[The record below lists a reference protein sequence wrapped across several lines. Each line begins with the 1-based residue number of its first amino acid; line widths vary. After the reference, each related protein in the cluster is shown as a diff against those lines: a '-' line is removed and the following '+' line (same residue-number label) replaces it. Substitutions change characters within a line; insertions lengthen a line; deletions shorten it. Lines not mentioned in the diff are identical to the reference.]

1 MARDRGP
8 REVTDRFGKAG
19 NTKGADPVRVAK
31 MKREYD
37 FSKGEGGRFYRR
49 NALEKLPKSGQDSG
63 WAGPDGRIS
72 EFIVEETKKTLRAY
86 REQPHLVTEHAN
98 QEHDTAHGGYAHR
111 QLFELVQN
119 SADALAN
126 SPGGK
131 SILVRLTK
139 NHLYCAD
146 DGGAISEDGIRAL
159 MFSHMS
165 SKRNT
170 SEIGRFGLGFKSVLG
185 VTDAPEFYSRAGSFR
200 FDREVAADCVGQFA
214 PRERYPVL
222 RLPIP
227 MDVRESAQGD
237 DDLVEL
243 MTWAT
248 NIVRLPLKPGARV
261 DLAHQILDFPPE
273 FLLFVDH
280 VRYLTLKFG
289 VRSRDFVLE
298 RFDGDLHLDTGSGFS
313 RWKCFKITHQ
323 LSAEAQEDRRSLDDS
338 GDVPVWWAAPLDRLN
353 EPGYFWHFF
362 PTKTA
367 SLLAGILNAPWKTN
381 EDRQNL
387 LPGPYNDEL
396 IDAAAGMVANRLPD
410 LATGRDPGRH
420 LDALPR
426 RYEAGDT
433 EHSNRLRDRLYEALH
448 DRAVVPDQVGTLRK
462 IHDVS
467 YAPSALTQDPSG
479 AESLQEW
486 ADASQRPVDWL
497 HHSALRTNRIAR
509 VNRLFSETRRMT
521 VQAPRSSVGEWLHA
535 LVAGFAGNE
544 AVMASMTALQV
555 AASIPQELRRGTDLG
570 DILLTQT
577 GDWCAPDPDR
587 VFLSSFEEGQD
598 TDERLVHARLASDA
612 DTRAALEELG
622 IKYESAERHFL
633 SLVRRLFAWEAPS
646 DGTGWTE
653 FWVTSRDLDVDTAYA
668 IIKAR
673 WDSAWRIQV
682 WALSGSW
689 QPLHS
694 VLLPGEIVSSEG
706 GRDAEVT
713 VDTDFHRADLQ
724 LLARLGATDAPEPN
738 RQLSGD
744 PAFEWFLYT
753 CRRRFTARDLPKK
766 PQWRRL
772 NFDSMVGSGPLQVL
786 TRLSDEGRARYTDAL
801 LSLETTYGGRT
812 MRHDTQRIYP
822 ELPSPNPA
830 TAVLAEHGRIRC
842 AGEIVPMADALGP
855 RPVNPAA
862 LGVLLSHPMASR
874 IREDFDLAEPAVEP
888 VGEEDPV
895 PLTDVWPGLAPH
907 LSADSMTWPLIRC
920 LDLAADGARGPECA
934 LADSKVY
941 LVRTDDED
949 RELRLVT
956 QQLGLD
962 LSDSQLENIR
972 RYAASEEVERQRAAI
987 RGLASNAERL
997 AHAVGADALRSGLPA
1012 SLLQVLELDR
1022 TPMTGKKL
1030 AETAIATYHTSALKV
1045 YKRALEHLDPPKSW
1059 AGSQRAVDFVRS
1071 LGFSAE
1077 WAGQRNS
1084 RRPAF
1089 LEVEGPHPLPE
1100 LHGYQR
1106 TIADQV
1112 RDMLCD
1118 GFTGAGAR
1126 RGMISLPTG
1135 SGKTRVAV
1143 QAIVEAIRDGY
1154 TGGVLWVADRDE
1166 LCEQAVEAWRQV
1178 WSSVGSEGKR
1188 LRISRMWAGQ
1198 PRPVPVSG
1206 LHVIVA
1212 TIQTLNSKLSKQ
1224 PGEYGF
1230 LSDFNLVVFDEA
1242 HRSIA
1247 PTFTSVME
1255 EIGLTRWQRSGEPFL
1270 IGLTATP
1277 YRGHDERETARL
1289 VRRYGANRL
1298 DAGAF
1303 ASDEPGK
1310 VVRELQEKRVL
1321 ARADHE
1327 IIEGGDFSLSREELK
1342 ILQAMPYPAWL
1353 PRSVENRIARDV
1365 DRTRRIVR
1373 AYETLVGDA
1382 GPEWPTLV
1390 FATSV
1395 EHALTV
1401 AALLNSQGVMSRAV
1415 SAATEASVR
1424 RRIVEEY
1431 RAGEIQVLVN
1441 YGVFREGFD
1450 APKTRVI
1457 MVARPV
1463 YSPNLYF
1470 QMIGRGLRGPKNGG
1484 NDRCLIVNV
1493 RDNIENFD
1501 RELAFSGLDWLW
1513 G

>member
-1 MARDRGP
+1 MRQ
-8 REVTDRFGKAG
+8 
-19 NTKGADPVRVAK
+19 
-31 MKREYD
+31 EYD
-37 FSKGEGGRFYRR
+37 FTKGERGRFHRPGTKL
-49 NALEKLPKSGQDSG
+49 NLPQSVEKSG
-63 WAGPDGRIS
+63 WADSDSPICG
-72 EFIVEETKKTLRAY
+72 FIAEQTRSTLRAY

-98 QEHDTAHGGYAHR
+98 HEHDTAHGGYAHR

-126 SPGGK
+126 APDGK
-131 SILVRLTK
+131 SILVRLTE

-146 DGGAISEDGIRAL
+146 DGAAISVEGVRAL

-200 FDREVAADCVGQFA
+200 FDREYAADRIARFA
-214 PRERYPVL
+214 PGERYPVL
-222 RLPIP
+222 RLPVP
-227 MDVRESAQGD
+227 MDARKAAQGD
-237 DDLVEL
+237 DDLGEL

-248 NIVRLPLKPGARV
+248 NIVRLPLKAAAGE
-261 DLAHQILDFPPE
+261 DLAQQIRDFPPE

-280 VRYLTLKFG
+280 VRYLTLEDEE
-289 VRSRDFVLE
+289 RSRDFILE
-298 RFDGDLHLDTGSGFS
+298 RFDGEFHLDTGSGSS
-313 RWKCFKITHQ
+313 RWKCFKITHE
-323 LSAEAQEDRRSLDDS
+323 LSAAAQEDRRSLDDS

-396 IDAAAGMVANRLPD
+396 IDAAARMVANCLPD
-410 LATGRDPGRH
+410 LASERDPARH

-433 EHSNRLRDRLYEALH
+433 EHSNRLRDRLYKELR
-448 DRAVVPDQVGTLRK
+448 DRAVVPDQAGTLRK
-462 IHDVS
+462 IRDVY

-479 AESLQEW
+479 AESLQKW
-486 ADASQRPVDWL
+486 ADLTQRPTDWL
-497 HHSALRTNRIAR
+497 HHSALGTNRIAR
-509 VNRLFSETRRMT
+509 INRLFSATRRIT
-521 VQAPRSSVGEWLHA
+521 VPAPRSPMGAWLDA
-535 LVAGFAGNE
+535 LVEGFEEDE
-544 AVMASMTALQV
+544 AITASMTALQV
-555 AASIPQELRRGTDLG
+555 AASIPQELRQGAHLG

-577 GDWCAPDPDR
+577 GDWRAPDPDR
-587 VFLSSFEEGQD
+587 VFLSSFDDDQD
-598 TDERLVHARLASDA
+598 VDDRVVHAGLLSDP
-612 DTRAALEELG
+612 DTLAALKELG
-622 IKYESAERHFL
+622 ITYVSAESHFQ
-633 SLVRRLFAWEAPS
+633 SLVQRLFAWDAAS
-646 DGTGWTE
+646 HGTGWAE
-653 FWVTSRDLDVDTAYA
+653 FWVTSRSLATDTAYA

-673 WDSAWRIQV
+673 SDSAWRIQV

-706 GRDAEVT
+706 GRDADVT
-713 VDTDFHRADLQ
+713 VDTEFHRADLK
-724 LLARLGATDAPEPN
+724 LLARLGVTNAPEPN

-744 PAFEWFLYT
+744 PAFEWFVYT
-753 CRRRFTARDLPKK
+753 CRRKFTARDLPKK

-772 NFDSMVGSGPLQVL
+772 NFDSMVGSGPQQVL

-822 ELPSPNPA
+822 ELPCPNPA
-830 TAVLAEHGRIRC
+830 IALLAEHGRIRC
-842 AGEIVPMADALGP
+842 TGEIVPLADALGP
-855 RPVNPAA
+855 RPANPAA
-862 LGVLLSHPMASR
+862 LNVLLSHPMANR

-907 LSADSMTWPLIRC
+907 LSADSVTWPLIRC

-934 LADSKVY
+934 LVDSKVY

-962 LSDSQLENIR
+962 LSDVQLENIR
-972 RYAASEEVERQRAAI
+972 RHATSEEVERQRAAI
-987 RGLASNAERL
+987 RSLASDAERL
-997 AHAVGADALRSGLPA
+997 DRAVGADALRSGLPA
-1012 SLLQVLELDR
+1012 SLLQVFEVDR
-1022 TPMTGKKL
+1022 IPMTGEEL
-1030 AETAIATYHTSALKV
+1030 AEIAVATYHTSALKA
-1045 YKRALEHLDPPKSW
+1045 YKRALDHLDPPKRW

-1084 RRPAF
+1084 RRPPF
-1089 LEVEGPHPLPE
+1089 LEVEGPHSLPE
-1100 LHGYQR
+1100 LHDYQR
-1106 TIADQV
+1106 TIVDRV
-1112 RDMLCD
+1112 RAMLCD
-1118 GFTGAGAR
+1118 GFAGTGAR

-1143 QAIVEAIRDGY
+1143 QAVVEAVRDGF

-1178 WSSVGSEGKR
+1178 WSSMGVEGRR

-1198 PRPVPVSG
+1198 PTPLPVGG

-1224 PGEYGF
+1224 PGVYGF
-1230 LSDFNLVVFDEA
+1230 LADFTLVVFDEA

-1255 EIGLTRWQRSGEPFL
+1255 EIGLTRWQRSEEPFML
-1270 IGLTATP
+1270 GLTATP

-1289 VRRYGANRL
+1289 VRRYGAHRL
-1298 DAGAF
+1298 DSGAF
-1303 ASDEPGK
+1303 TRDEPSE
-1310 VVRELQEKRVL
+1310 VVRELQDMRVL

-1327 IIEGGDFSLSREELK
+1327 IIEGGEFSLSWEELK

-1353 PRSVENRIARDV
+1353 PRSVEDRIARDV
-1365 DRTRRIVR
+1365 DRTRRIVQGYQ
-1373 AYETLVGDA
+1373 AFVGDVS
-1382 GPEWPTLV
+1382 PEWPTLV

-1401 AALLNSQGVMSRAV
+1401 AALLNSQGVRARAV
-1415 SAATEASVR
+1415 NGATESSVR

-1457 MVARPV
+1457 VVARPV

-1493 RDNIENFD
+1493 RDNIENFN

>member
-1 MARDRGP
+1 
-8 REVTDRFGKAG
+8 
-19 NTKGADPVRVAK
+19 
-31 MKREYD
+31 MKQEYD
-37 FSKGEGGRFYRR
+37 FSKGVRGKFYRP
-49 NALEKLPKSGQDSG
+49 NATLSLPQPIRKPDWADSDSQICG
-63 WAGPDGRIS
+63 
-72 EFIVEETKKTLRAY
+72 FIAEQTKNTLRAY
-86 REQPHLVTEHAN
+86 REQPNLVTEHAN
-98 QEHDTAHGGYAHR
+98 HEHDIAHGGYAHR

-126 SPGGK
+126 APDGK
-131 SILVRLTK
+131 SILVRLTE

-146 DGGAISEDGIRAL
+146 DGKAIDEDGVRAL

-170 SEIGRFGLGFKSVLG
+170 SEIGRFGLGFKSMLG

-200 FDREVAADCVGQFA
+200 FDREYVADRIAKFA
-214 PRERYPVL
+214 PAERYPIL
-222 RLPIP
+222 RLPVP
-227 MDVRESAQGD
+227 MDIRKAAQGD

-248 NIVRLPLKPGARV
+248 NIVRLPLKLGVWA
-261 DLAHQILDFPPE
+261 DLSEQIRNFPPE

-280 VRYLTLKFG
+280 VRYLTLEDEEQ
-289 VRSRDFVLE
+289 SREFLLE
-298 RFDGDLHLDTGSGFS
+298 RFDGELRLDTGEKFS
-313 RWKCFKITHQ
+313 RWTSFKITHE

-396 IDAAAGMVANRLPD
+396 IDAAARMVANCLPD
-410 LATGRDPGRH
+410 LATGRDPARH

-433 EHSNRLRDRLYEALH
+433 EHSDRLRDRLYEELR
-448 DRAVVPDQVGTLRK
+448 DRPVVPDQVGTLRK

-479 AESLQEW
+479 AESLQKW
-486 ADASQRPVDWL
+486 ADANQRPIDWL
-497 HHSALRTNRIAR
+497 HHSALGTNRIAR

-521 VQAPRSSVGEWLHA
+521 VPAPRSPMGAWLDA
-535 LVAGFAGNE
+535 LVEGFEGDE
-544 AVMASMTALQV
+544 AIKASMTALQV
-555 AASIPQELRRGTDLG
+555 AASIPQELRQGAHLG
-570 DILLTQT
+570 DILLTPT

-587 VFLSSFEEGQD
+587 VFLASFDDDEDIDDGMVHPGLLSDPD
-598 TDERLVHARLASDA
+598 TL
-612 DTRAALEELG
+612 AALKELG
-622 IKYESAERHFL
+622 IRYESAESHFQ

-653 FWVTSRDLDVDTAYA
+653 FWVTSRDLATDTAYA
-668 IIKAR
+668 IIKAQ

-682 WALSGSW
+682 WARSGCW

-706 GRDAEVT
+706 GRDAGVT
-713 VDTDFHRADLQ
+713 VDTEYHRADLK
-724 LLARLGATDAPEPN
+724 LLARLGVTNAPEPN

-744 PAFEWFLYT
+744 PAFEWFVYN
-753 CRRRFTARDLPKK
+753 CRRKFTARDLPKK

-822 ELPSPNPA
+822 ELPCPNPA

-855 RPVNPAA
+855 RPANPAA
-862 LGVLLSHPMASR
+862 LSVLLSHPMANR

-907 LSADSMTWPLIRC
+907 LSADSATWPLIRC

-934 LADSKVY
+934 LVDSKVY

-962 LSDSQLENIR
+962 LSDGQLENIR

-987 RGLASNAERL
+987 RSLASDAERL
-997 AHAVGADALRSGLPA
+997 ARAVGADALRSGLPK
-1012 SLLQVLELDR
+1012 SLLQVLEVDGM
-1022 TPMTGKKL
+1022 PVTGEEL
-1030 AETAIATYHTSALKV
+1030 AEIAIATYQTSVLKA
-1045 YKRALEHLDPPKSW
+1045 YKRSLDHLDPPKRW
-1059 AGSQRAVDFVRS
+1059 AGSQRALDFVQS
-1071 LGFSAE
+1071 LGFPAE

-1084 RRPAF
+1084 RRPPF
-1089 LEVEGPHPLPE
+1089 LGVEGPRSFPE

-1106 TIADQV
+1106 TIVDRV
-1112 RDMLCD
+1112 RDMLCY
-1118 GFTGAGAR
+1118 GFAGDGAR

-1143 QAIVEAIRDGY
+1143 QAIVEAIGNGF

-1178 WSSVGSEGKR
+1178 WSGVGVEGKR

-1198 PRPVPVSG
+1198 PRPLPVSD

-1212 TIQTLNSKLSKQ
+1212 TIQTLNAKLSKQ
-1224 PGEYGF
+1224 PDEYSF
-1230 LSDFNLVVFDEA
+1230 LSDFTLVVFDEA

-1247 PTFTSVME
+1247 PTFASVME
-1255 EIGLTRWQRSGEPFL
+1255 ETGLIRWQRSEEPFL
-1270 IGLTATP
+1270 LGLTATP

-1303 ASDEPGK
+1303 ASDEPGE
-1310 VVRELQEKRVL
+1310 VVRELQEMRVL

-1327 IIEGGDFSLSREELK
+1327 VIEGGDFSLSWEELK

-1353 PRSVENRIARDV
+1353 PRSMEDRIAHDV
-1365 DRTRRIVR
+1365 DRTKRIVR
-1373 AYETLVGDA
+1373 AYETFVGDVS
-1382 GPEWPTLV
+1382 PEWPTLV

-1395 EHALTV
+1395 EHAFTV
-1401 AALLNSQGVMSRAV
+1401 AALLNSQGVRSRAV
-1415 SAATEASVR
+1415 SGATEPSVR

-1431 RAGEIQVLVN
+1431 RAGEIPVLVN

-1457 MVARPV
+1457 IVARPV

>member
-1 MARDRGP
+1 MRQ
-8 REVTDRFGKAG
+8 
-19 NTKGADPVRVAK
+19 
-31 MKREYD
+31 EYD
-37 FSKGEGGRFYRR
+37 FSKGQRGRFYRP
-49 NALEKLPKSGQDSG
+49 NAKLNLPRPIEQVD
-63 WAGPDGRIS
+63 WAGSDSPIGR
-72 EFIVEETKKTLRAY
+72 FITEQTRNTLRAY

-126 SPGGK
+126 SPDGK

-146 DGGAISEDGIRAL
+146 NGRAISEDGVRAL

-185 VTDAPEFYSRAGSFR
+185 VTDVPEFYSRAGSFR

-227 MDVRESAQGD
+227 MDAREFAQGD

-243 MTWAT
+243 MAWAT
-248 NIVRLPLKPGARV
+248 NIVRLPLKPGAGE
-261 DLAHQILDFPPE
+261 DLAQQVRDFPPE

-280 VRYLTLKFG
+280 VRSLILEDEE
-289 VRSRDFVLE
+289 RSREFILE
-298 RFDGDLHLDTGSGFS
+298 RFDGKLHLDTGSGAS
-313 RWKCFKITHQ
+313 RWKCFKIAHG

-396 IDAAAGMVANRLPD
+396 IDAAARMVARCLPN
-410 LATGRDPGRH
+410 LASLRDPARH

-433 EHSNRLRDRLYEALH
+433 EHSNRLRDRVYGELR
-448 DRAVVPDQVGTLRK
+448 DRAVVPDQAGTLRK
-462 IHDVS
+462 IRDVF

-479 AESLQEW
+479 AEPLRKW
-486 ADASQRPVDWL
+486 ADASKRSTDWL
-497 HHSALRTNRIAR
+497 HHSGLGTNRIAR
-509 VNRLFSETRRMT
+509 INRLFASTRRMT
-521 VQAPRSSVGEWLHA
+521 VPAPRSPMGAWLDA
-535 LVAGFAGNE
+535 LVEGFEGDE
-544 AVMASMTALQV
+544 AVTASMTALQV
-555 AASIPQELRRGTDLG
+555 AASIPQELRQGEHLG
-570 DILLTQT
+570 DILLTPT
-577 GDWCAPDPDR
+577 GNWCAPDPDR
-587 VFLSSFEEGQD
+587 VFLASFDDAEDIDDGM
-598 TDERLVHARLASDA
+598 VHAELLSDP
-612 DTRAALEELG
+612 DTLAALKELG
-622 IKYESAERHFL
+622 LRYESAESHFQ
-633 SLVRRLFAWEAPS
+633 SLARRLLVWNGPSYGFAWS
-646 DGTGWTE
+646 E
-653 FWVTSRDLDVDTAYA
+653 FWVASRHLATDTAYA
-668 IIKAR
+668 IIKAQ

-682 WALSGSW
+682 RALSGSW

-706 GRDAEVT
+706 GPDAEVT
-713 VDTDFHRADLQ
+713 VDTEYHRADLM
-724 LLARLGATDAPEPN
+724 LLARLGVTSAPEPN
-738 RQLSGD
+738 RPLSGD
-744 PAFEWFLYT
+744 PAFEWFLYN
-753 CRRRFTARDLPKK
+753 CRRKFTARALPKK
-766 PQWRRL
+766 PLWRKL
-772 NFDSMVGSGPLQVL
+772 NFDSMAGSGPLQVL
-786 TRLSDEGRARYTDAL
+786 KRLSDEGRARYTDAL

-822 ELPSPNPA
+822 ELPCPNPA
-830 TAVLAEHGRIRC
+830 TTMLAEHGRIRC
-842 AGEIVPMADALGP
+842 AGEIVPLADALGP
-855 RPVNPAA
+855 RPANPAA
-862 LGVLLSHPMASR
+862 LGVLLSHPMANR

-907 LSADSMTWPLIRC
+907 LSADSVTWPLIRC
-920 LDLAADGARGPECA
+920 LDLAADGAGGPECA
-934 LADSKVY
+934 LVDSKVY

-956 QQLGLD
+956 HQLGLD
-962 LSDSQLENIR
+962 LSDVQLENIR
-972 RYAASEEVERQRAAI
+972 RFAASEEVERQRAAI
-987 RGLASNAERL
+987 HSLASDAERL
-997 AHAVGADALRSGLPA
+997 DRAVGADRLRSGLPA
-1012 SLLQVLELDR
+1012 SLLQVLEADR
-1022 TPMTGKKL
+1022 IPMTGKEL
-1030 AETAIATYHTSALKV
+1030 AEIAIATYHTSALKA
-1045 YKRALEHLDPPKSW
+1045 YKRALDRLDPPKRW
-1059 AGSQRAVDFVRS
+1059 AGSQRAVDFVQS

-1084 RRPAF
+1084 RRPPF
-1089 LEVEGPHPLPE
+1089 LDVEGPHPLPE

-1106 TIADQV
+1106 TIADRV
-1112 RDMLCD
+1112 RDMLSN
-1118 GFTGAGAR
+1118 GFAGNPPR

-1143 QAIVEAIRDGY
+1143 QAIVEAVRDGC

-1178 WSSVGSEGKR
+1178 WSSVGSEGRR

-1198 PRPVPVSG
+1198 PRPVPVDG
-1206 LHVIVA
+1206 VHVIVA
-1212 TIQTLNSKLSKQ
+1212 TIQTLKSKLSKQ

-1270 IGLTATP
+1270 LGLTATP

-1298 DAGAF
+1298 DSGAF
-1303 ASDEPGK
+1303 ASDEPGE
-1310 VVRELQEKRVL
+1310 VVRELQEMRVL
-1321 ARADHE
+1321 AHADHE
-1327 IIEGGDFSLSREELK
+1327 IIEGGDYSLSPEELK

-1353 PRSVENRIARDV
+1353 PRSVEDRIARDV
-1365 DRTRRIVR
+1365 DRTRRIVH
-1373 AYETLVGDA
+1373 AYETFVGDVR
-1382 GPEWPTLV
+1382 PEWSTLL

-1401 AALLNSQGVMSRAV
+1401 AALLNSRGVRSRAV
-1415 SAATEASVR
+1415 SAATESAAR

-1431 RAGEIQVLVN
+1431 RAGEIRVLVN

-1450 APKTRVI
+1450 APRTRVI
-1457 MVARPV
+1457 IVARPV

-1484 NDRCLIVNV
+1484 SDRCLIVNV
-1493 RDNIENFD
+1493 RDNIENFN

>member
-1 MARDRGP
+1 MRQ
-8 REVTDRFGKAG
+8 K
-19 NTKGADPVRVAK
+19 
-31 MKREYD
+31 YD
-37 FSKGEGGRFYRR
+37 FSKGERGRLYRS
-49 NALEKLPKSGQDSG
+49 NAKLNLPRPIEKPD
-63 WAGPDGRIS
+63 WAGSDSPICS
-72 EFIVEETKKTLRAY
+72 FITEQTKNTLRAY
-86 REQPHLVTEHAN
+86 REQPNLVTEHAN

-126 SPGGK
+126 SPDGK
-131 SILVRLTK
+131 SILVRLTT

-146 DGGAISEDGIRAL
+146 NGRAISEDGVRAL

-200 FDREVAADCVGQFA
+200 FDREVAADCVGRFA
-214 PRERYPVL
+214 PRELCPVL

-227 MDVRESAQGD
+227 MDARESAQGD

-248 NIVRLPLKPGARV
+248 NIVRLPLKPGAGE
-261 DLAHQILDFPPE
+261 DLARQVRDFPPE

-280 VRYLTLKFG
+280 VRCLTLEDEE
-289 VRSRDFVLE
+289 RSREFILE
-298 RFDGDLHLDTGSGFS
+298 RFDGEFHLGTGSGAS
-313 RWKCFKITHQ
+313 RWQCFKITHE
-323 LSAEAQEDRRSLDDS
+323 LSAAAQEDRRSLDDS

-396 IDAAAGMVANRLPD
+396 IDAAARMVARCLPN
-410 LATGRDPGRH
+410 LASVRDPARH

-426 RYEAGDT
+426 RIEAGDT
-433 EHSNRLRDRLYEALH
+433 EHSNRLQDRLYEELR
-448 DRAVVPDQVGTLRK
+448 DRPVVPDQAGTLRG
-462 IHDVS
+462 IRDIS

-479 AESLQEW
+479 AEALRTW
-486 ADASQRPVDWL
+486 ADAGQRPIDWL

-509 VNRLFSETRRMT
+509 INRLFSPERRGLT
-521 VQAPRSSVGEWLHA
+521 QAPRSSLGEWLNV
-535 LVAGFAGNE
+535 LVDGSVEDE
-544 AVMASMTALQV
+544 AIEASMTALQV
-555 AASIPQELRRGTDLG
+555 AASIPQELRQGAHLG

-587 VFLSSFEEGQD
+587 VFLSSFDDDQD
-598 TDERLVHARLASDA
+598 DDRLVHARLVSDA
-612 DTRAALEELG
+612 ETLATLEELG
-622 IKYESAERHFL
+622 IRYESAESHFQ
-633 SLVRRLFAWEAPS
+633 SLVRRLFAWAAPS
-646 DGTGWTE
+646 DGTGWNE
-653 FWVTSRDLDVDTAYA
+653 FWITSRDLATDTAYA

-682 WALSGSW
+682 WARSGSW

-706 GRDAEVT
+706 GRDADVT
-713 VDTDFHRADLQ
+713 VDTEFHRADLK
-724 LLARLGATDAPEPN
+724 LLARLGVTSVPEPN

-744 PAFEWFLYT
+744 PAFEWFLYN
-753 CRRRFTARDLPKK
+753 CRRKFTARDLPKK
-766 PQWRRL
+766 PQWRKL

-801 LSLETTYGGRT
+801 LSLETTYGGRI

-822 ELPSPNPA
+822 ELPCPNPA
-830 TAVLAEHGRIRC
+830 ATVLAEHGRIRC
-842 AGEIVPMADALGP
+842 AGELVPMADALGP
-855 RPVNPAA
+855 RPANPAA
-862 LGVLLSHPMASR
+862 LSVLLSHPMASR

-907 LSADSMTWPLIRC
+907 LSADSVNWPLIRC
-920 LDLAADGARGPECA
+920 RDLAADGARGPECA
-934 LADSKVY
+934 LLASKVY

-962 LSDSQLENIR
+962 LSDGQLENIR
-972 RYAASEEVERQRAAI
+972 RYAASEEVERQRTAI
-987 RGLASNAERL
+987 RGLASDAERL
-997 AHAVGADALRSGLPA
+997 ARAVGADALRSGLPR
-1012 SLLQVLELDR
+1012 SLLQVLEVDGIL
-1022 TPMTGKKL
+1022 MTGEKL
-1030 AETAIATYHTSALKV
+1030 AEIAIATYHTAALKA
-1045 YKRALEHLDPPKSW
+1045 YKRALDHLDPPKRW
-1059 AGSQRAVDFVRS
+1059 AGSQPAVDFVRS
-1071 LGFSAE
+1071 LGFSPE
-1077 WAGQRNS
+1077 WAGQRNT
-1084 RRPAF
+1084 RRLPF

-1106 TIADQV
+1106 TIVDRV
-1112 RDMLCD
+1112 RDLLRD
-1118 GFTGAGAR
+1118 GFAGTGAR

-1143 QAIVEAIRDGY
+1143 QAIVEAVRDGY

-1198 PRPVPVSG
+1198 PRPVPVGG

-1270 IGLTATP
+1270 LGLTATP
-1277 YRGHDERETARL
+1277 YRGHDQRETARL

-1298 DAGAF
+1298 DSGAF
-1303 ASDEPGK
+1303 ASDEPGE
-1310 VVRELQEKRVL
+1310 VVRELQEMRVL
-1321 ARADHE
+1321 AHADHE
-1327 IIEGGDFSLSREELK
+1327 IIEGGDYFLSREELK

-1353 PRSVENRIARDV
+1353 PRSVEDRIARDV

-1373 AYETLVGDA
+1373 AYNTFVGDVW
-1382 GPEWPTLV
+1382 PEWSTLL

-1401 AALLNSQGVMSRAV
+1401 AALLNSQGVRSRAV
-1415 SAATEASVR
+1415 SAATESSAR

-1431 RAGEIQVLVN
+1431 RAGEIRVLVN

-1493 RDNIENFD
+1493 RDNIENFN
-1501 RELAFSGLDWLW
+1501 RELAFSGLDWL
-1513 G
+1513 